1 MPTDPSTEPSADPS
15 TEPST
20 EPSADHDRAGD
31 PPSATPAPAS
41 GSRRGRPGWRWRPR
55 PRPQPARSAFLLLL
69 LLPAAALAAGGPVA
83 AGADAEA
90 TRADVVAL
98 VTYVVLALL
107 FSFLCSISEAVLLS
121 LTPSYIETVSRDRPL
136 LGRRL
141 QRLKV
146 ANVDRSLAAILTLN
160 TIAHTA
166 GAIGAGAKATVVFGS
181 TYFGVFSAIMTLLIL
196 VLSEI
201 VPKTIGAV
209 YWRGLAAP
217 TAWFVQGLIWLLY
230 PLILVS
236 ELLTRWI
243 ARGKAAHVFHRDDL
257 AAMANLGERDGSLGA
272 DESRV
277 IRNLLMLQDLTAGDV
292 MTPRPVVMALPEAT
306 TVAAA
311 LEHDQMHQFS
321 RVPIYRET
329 IDQISGFVL
338 KDEVLL
344 AQARGEGERRLSEL
358 RREMPTVHRS
368 LGLRRLLAFL
378 LERRQAHIALVIDE
392 YGGTEGL
399 VTMEDVVETLLGL
412 EIVDEMDRNVDMQ
425 ALARR
430 RWAERARTMGLIVD
444 DELIAE
450 VRRPPARD

>member
-1 MPTDPSTEPSADPS
+1 MPAEPPEAQ
-15 TEPST
+15 TR
-20 EPSADHDRAGD
+20 RASD
-31 PPSATPAPAS
+31 PPSLAAAVVVV
-41 GSRRGRPGWRWRPR
+41 
-55 PRPQPARSAFLLLL
+55 LL
-69 LLPAAALAAGGPVA
+69 LLPAAALAAGLPSG
-83 AGADAEA
+83 AGSDAEA

-98 VTYVVLALL
+98 ITYVTLALL

-121 LTPSYIETVSRDRPL
+121 LTPSFIETVGRDRPG

-141 QRLKV
+141 ERLKV

-160 TIAHTA
+160 TIAHTV

-209 YWRGLAAP
+209 YWRRLAAP

-236 ELLTRWI
+236 ESLTRWI
-243 ARGKAAHVFHRDDL
+243 ARGKAAHVFHREDL
-257 AAMANLGERDGSLGA
+257 AAMANLGERAGSLGA

-292 MTPRPVVMALPEAT
+292 MTPRPVVMALPEDT
-306 TVAAA
+306 TVTDA
-311 LEHDQMHQFS
+311 LAHEGLQQFS

-329 IDQISGFVL
+329 IDQVSGFVL

-344 AQARGEGERRLSEL
+344 AQARGEGGRRLAEL
-358 RREMPTVHRS
+358 RRELPTVHRG

-430 RWAERARTMGLIVD
+430 RWRERARTMGLIVD
-444 DELIAE
+444 DELVTD
-450 VRRPPARD
+450 VRRPPSPPR